1 MAINYQTVIEK
12 DFSSG
17 INKLAA
23 EDAVPQSY
31 VENMENMQP
40 NAQGYVE
47 KRKGYQAYAGSLP
60 LRASKAERTEDGLLC
75 LYFDELE
82 GGTAGIDFSTLKPS
96 PVIIYGQSSLTG
108 FESTVSKYYSTFIV
122 DPRVRLGQVTVLPA
136 ADVGAKS
143 RDIFVGLGYNA
154 PENEGTKDNEVV
166 YADSIVVDPTTF
178 QVTIGAISNLGN
190 TEVNCFVYVKNH
202 QTVAGESWAGD
213 LTEASADSGVFTIGQ
228 LTHQLNTQNY
238 ITRYYLPATGEEVFP
253 DSVVV
258 SGSDITASFTSQAK
272 PATIRMVISSI
283 PEIDVETRTVLAKQE
298 VDITFPIDA
307 DFAFFEVYSIE
318 NGVDSRVLPNSISIS
333 GGTATV
339 NVTNNSNNQV
349 KFKIMWERATV
360 RTNKL
365 CVQESVKTITSATS
379 FVVGDK
385 ISYNGTDW
393 VLDNT
398 STTVVATKTGEGPY
412 TYVLTE
418 TDNIPQLCLYGLDHT
433 ELYPDSPDRAG
444 WVSHIDSYK
453 SEGENYLVAGLG
465 WNLYKAVYHSSLP
478 TRQPLLRVTV
488 KSLVKTGPMFNS
500 ASTPTNFVRDRI
512 SYSFTGG
519 NEGWANVLSVEF
531 QEDTGFTK
539 LILSTPNKVK
549 HTNNGGDPVDYRH
562 DKLTVFGT
570 SQKIHRGEWPIFGF
584 EDPVDSDTLV
594 FYIYNPNVTT
604 SDYDED
610 LVGEAG
616 VFTDKVEFTDPG
628 DKTYS
633 LVVGDGLEGAA
644 FPQGLSGSL
653 SCVSTVG
660 SVSYFNGVG
669 ETIEFPEGQVYTVR
683 RTGRMLRVRDISAP
697 NTNPYEQFVPEDVIA
712 LSDRERRYRIV
723 NIVANSV
730 TGISVSVDGT
740 VGEAT
745 VTNVDSSPYK
755 VGQWLTLASAGR
767 FSGEYEIKDLP
778 DTSTIILDSSNVK
791 DNTTS
796 VLQGAYIQG
805 RMFELNY
812 EDEFYDDPNSLLSIT
827 VPLRWFP
834 LENPTGSPRRV
845 KHLETNPYTKQ
856 NFVRSVMAQ
865 DNMYF
870 ANYSDH
876 LLKYDGVSLF
886 RSGLVRWQP
895 GLFVTGD
902 TDNPAKIIVPAQVTA
917 KPTTT
922 TGSFVLNFSG
932 EETFTLFNTG
942 DRLDI
947 TGSSLNPFTIVA
959 IDNTNTKITLNK
971 AVDITGLTNAAVT
984 VSQHNPNIYR
994 YYFRLTA
1001 YDANDNVVTSATTGS
1016 NEFIVS
1022 LPKSG
1027 AIRLR
1032 LIGLPKFEQLNYSRV
1047 FLEVYRTRRN
1057 TVAPFYNVFKN
1068 TITFDY
1074 SQPYIDITD
1083 TISDEALPAQPDDA
1097 VLTFLA
1103 GASLGNGLSQPPQ
1116 AKYCTVADNRLA
1128 LANISDDPKIQID
1141 VFGNPELTEFNGKT
1155 FHLRKD
1161 NTSTTNDLTFEMTT
1175 TSHALTSTTIN
1186 LTLNPPSL
1194 TATLVNGVSFTTGEW
1209 IYAFHSASIEAGL
1222 FNGCGWFKVNGS
1234 GTIQL
1239 PFQKA
1244 PAQEIFTVAEG
1255 TEVVAG
1261 ANFVVGDKLELTLVS
1276 GSYKYT
1282 KKTNQAE
1289 PGADYFEVTAKNG
1302 TTYTL
1307 QHYSFF
1313 GSKTAL
1319 ENTDT
1324 GNNPTGFVLGAY
1336 LTYNAS
1342 TAKYEVATTQAEGIN
1357 NYRIVKIVT
1366 GTNDTYTLTHYHK
1379 PDRVVLTVGKND
1391 KDFPVYMG
1399 TDYNYGWNNANNS
1412 NIYSAASRAL
1422 LRLSNAIN
1430 FSQSVSTSPWVF
1442 ANAGLDLGGQT
1453 MVLAFP
1459 ENSLTTT
1466 PEIVF
1471 PSPLGNVEYYG
1482 NKIKVKTAGENV
1494 GAVTSRFPSRLVI
1507 SYPNFAEVFH
1517 RPFDDSGALSE
1528 SIIDVNPADGQE
1540 ITGVFP
1546 FFSESAF
1553 GASLKSASLI
1563 VFKTNSIYI
1572 VNPDTRQSQKIE
1584 TNGLG
1589 CTAPYSIAATREGLM
1604 FANEA
1609 GLYRLTRAL
1618 TVEPI
1623 GSYIDRLWRE
1633 GVNHSALDLMQGHAY
1648 GVGRRYKVSI
1658 PVTDQTTPSDV
1669 LVYDYTREDSRNT
1682 YGSWTK
1688 YSNHP
1693 ATGWCNLL
1701 EDAYFGSTRGRVYK
1715 VSNANSKYDY
1725 QDDGSAITGS
1735 VVFRALDFG
1744 DSAIRKRVLHL
1755 LVHYRIPSLSE
1766 GQVDIETAK
1775 VYMGINLVDNFVE
1788 LDKFKIDVPNEP
1800 DGLSTIS
1807 PNKQVTLRYSVRNPK
1822 SLYFQVKVDDNGLH
1836 TPLQVTGLSFRVAG
1850 LSTEGITE
1858 AAQTTKE

>member
-136 ADVGAKS
+136 ADIGAKS

-154 PENEGTKDNEVV
+154 PENEGTKNNEVV

-178 QVTIGAISNLGN
+178 QVTVGAISNLGN

-213 LTEASADSGVFTIGQ
+213 LTETSAGSGVFTIGQ

-272 PATIRMVISSI
+272 PATIRMVIASI

-298 VDITFPIDA
+298 VGITFPIDA
-307 DFAFFEVYSIE
+307 DFAFFEVYSID
-318 NGVDSRVLPNSISIS
+318 NGTESRVLPNSITITDSI
-333 GGTATV
+333 ATV
-339 NVTNNSNNQV
+339 NVTNNSDDQV

-379 FVVGDK
+379 FAVGDK

-418 TDNIPQLCLYGLDHT
+418 TDNTPQLCLYGLDHT

-465 WNLYKAVYHSSLP
+465 WNLFKAVYHSSLP

-610 LVGEAG
+610 SVGEAG

-730 TGISVSVDGT
+730 TGISVSVNGT
-740 VGEAT
+740 AGEAT

-767 FSGEYEIKDLP
+767 FSGEYQIKELP

-834 LENPTGSPRRV
+834 LENPEGSPRRV
-845 KHLETNPYTKQ
+845 KHLETNPYTQQ

-895 GLFVTGD
+895 GLFVT
-902 TDNPAKIIVPAQVTA
+902 TDSDHEGKIIVPAQVTT
-917 KPTTT
+917 KGDVTKDSFKISIPTAEAEKLT
-922 TGSFVLNFSG
+922 VLQPN
-932 EETFTLFNTG
+932 
-942 DRLDI
+942 DRI
-947 TGSSLNPFTIVA
+947 EIAGSSLNPFTILT
-959 IDNTNTKITLNK
+959 IDTSGNYIYVNK
-971 AVDITGLTNAAVT
+971 AADITGTGVT
-984 VSQHNPNIYR
+984 ISQYNPNVYR

-1016 NEFIVS
+1016 NEFLVTLTQS
-1022 LPKSG
+1022 S
-1027 AIRLR
+1027 AINLR
-1032 LIGLPKFEQLNYSRV
+1032 LLGLPKFEQLNYSRV

-1068 TITFDY
+1068 TVLFDTTK
-1074 SQPYIDITD
+1074 PYIDITD
-1083 TISDEALPAQPDDA
+1083 TISDEALPAQPDDT

-1161 NTSTTNDLTFEMTT
+1161 NTSTTNDLTYQLTT
-1175 TSHALTSTTIN
+1175 TDATFTAASTNNTTATFTLSGINLGYLAGEWVYLFHSTFTNRTESAAVGWYRIQSLQEVDNTSTVLTIPLQETISWHTLTVTSSNN
-1186 LTLNPPSL
+1186 LN
-1194 TATLVNGVSFTTGEW
+1194 V
-1209 IYAFHSASIEAGL
+1209 
-1222 FNGCGWFKVNGS
+1222 
-1234 GTIQL
+1234 
-1239 PFQKA
+1239 
-1244 PAQEIFTVAEG
+1244 
-1255 TEVVAG
+1255 
-1261 ANFVVGDKLELTLVS
+1261 
-1276 GSYKYT
+1276 GSYLK
-1282 KKTNQAE
+1282 
-1289 PGADYFEVTAKNG
+1289 
-1302 TTYTL
+1302 
-1307 QHYSFF
+1307 
-1313 GSKTAL
+1313 
-1319 ENTDT
+1319 
-1324 GNNPTGFVLGAY
+1324 
-1336 LTYNAS
+1336 YNAS
-1342 TAKYEVATTQAEGIN
+1342 TNIYTSVASAAKGLDYYEIIEVISGPNGQ
-1357 NYRIVKIVT
+1357 YVVK
-1366 GTNDTYTLTHYHK
+1366 HYHFPNK
-1379 PDRVVLTVGKND
+1379 IARCTSPSNSATC
-1391 KDFPVYMG
+1391 FPVYMG

-1466 PEIVF
+1466 PELVF

-1494 GAVTSRFPSRLVI
+1494 GAVTSKFPSRLVI

-1553 GASLKSASLI
+1553 GASLKSASII

-1658 PVTDQTTPSDV
+1658 PVTEQTTPSDV